1 MQQEHLSMIS
11 LWNFMMLRLSW
22 PCFQDIL
29 WWGLTDILYVKVH
42 PSKDSH
48 STPNHQSSPLRPWQE
63 LYVPTLW
70 IRSPRHVTKE
80 WNTVEFLWF
89 PFRNEE
95 FLVYP
100 SLKLNSSLLK
110 IDENPKFKVIFQLS
124 TQPSIFKCCFL
135 FQGAYQFYDPNL
147 WIVAIRVKVPMQ
159 SKPPSI
165 MAPGR
170 PRLVWTRAHA
180 GCHKSQGT
188 AWGKTNTPCP

>member
-1 MQQEHLSMIS
+1 MSK
-11 LWNFMMLRLSW
+11 F
-22 PCFQDIL
+22 IL
-29 WWGLTDILYVKVH
+29 PRIPTPPQTTKVH
-42 PSKDSH
+42 PWGHGRNFMFLPCESGH
-48 STPNHQSSPLRPWQE
+48 PGTWRRNEIPW
-63 LYVPTLW
+63 
-70 IRSPRHVTKE
+70 S
-80 WNTVEFLWF
+80 FCDF

-110 IDENPKFKVIFQLS
+110 IGRDPKFKVIFQLS